1 MDLLIIGVAL
11 AHLAQVSNRPSNE
24 SLRLAPDKFVR
35 LELHQAP
42 NRHRFYELEVKGAA
56 LIIRFGRIPG
66 FGRAGWSRERG
77 YGPNLRSW
85 QKPARSFGK
94 AGSWLAGPP
103 REEAVE
109 WSVDDRFLLGPGAS
123 CSSSTVRFVR
133 GQSAAIA

>member
-24 SLRLAPDKFVR
+24 SLGLAPDKFVR

-77 YGPNLRSW
+77 YEFQSSELAMQGFSKKLREK
-85 QKPARSFGK
+85 QARGYRK
-94 AGSWLAGPP
+94 APFS
-103 REEAVE
+103 EEAVE
-109 WSVDDRFLLGPGAS
+109 
-123 CSSSTVRFVR
+123 
-133 GQSAAIA
+133 